1 MAVSRL
7 RLPRLKPSPVPES
20 EHCRV
25 RARECRALAG
35 RLRLDFA
42 RERMLNAADG
52 FERSALES
60 REREITGGMSRL
72 GELVRGLHRVG

>member
-1 MAVSRL
+1 MPASS
-7 RLPRLKPSPVPES
+7 PRLKALPGLVPES

-42 RERMLNAADG
+42 RECMLNAADR
-52 FERSALES
+52 FERNARET
-60 REREITGGMSRL
+60 REREITHGMSRL
-72 GELVRGLHRVG
+72 GELLHGLHRAP

>member
-1 MAVSRL
+1 MAAP
-7 RLPRLKPSPVPES
+7 LPKLKPSPGLVPES

-42 RERMLNAADG
+42 RERMLNAADN
-52 FERSALES
+52 FERNALEMK
-60 REREITGGMSRL
+60 EREITFGMSRL
-72 GELVRGLHRVG
+72 GELVHELHR

>member
-1 MAVSRL
+1 M
-7 RLPRLKPSPVPES
+7 PES

-52 FERSALES
+52 FERNALER
-60 REREITGGMSRL
+60 REREINSGMSRL